1 MNKIISSA
9 IAVSAITVSTVFG
22 LTLVNVL
29 PSQAQDQANGCTGAP
44 DLYFTDA
51 CNSHDWCYSYSEAPK
66 ASCDKV
72 FLSDMQNTCN
82 TLFTPNTLKHKGCL
96 KLANTYYRVVVV
108 SPESQRRFD
117 KARNRSG
124 RPSGK

>member
-22 LTLVNVL
+22 SSLVNVL
-29 PSQAQDQANGCTGAP
+29 PAQAQADGCTNAP
-44 DLYFTDA
+44 DFYFTDA
-51 CNSHDWCYSYSEAPK
+51 CNSHDTCYSYSEAPK
-66 ASCDKV
+66 ASCDKG

-96 KLANTYYRVVVV
+96 TLANTYYKGVVKYG
-108 SPESQRRFD
+108 QKRFD
-117 KARNRSG
+117 RARNESG

>member
-22 LTLVNVL
+22 STLVNVL
-29 PSQAQDQANGCTGAP
+29 PSQAQDQADGCTNVP
-44 DLYFTDA
+44 DFKIFTDA

-96 KLANTYYRVVVV
+96 FIADKYYIGVVRYG
-108 SPESQRRFD
+108 QKRFD
-117 KARNRSG
+117 KARNESG

>member
-29 PSQAQDQANGCTGAP
+29 PAQAEADGCTGVP
-44 DLYFTDA
+44 DFKFTDA
-51 CNSHDWCYSYSEAPK
+51 CNSHDTCYSYSEAPK

-72 FLSDMQNTCN
+72 FLKDMQNTCN

-96 KLANTYYRVVVV
+96 KLANTYYRFVVV
-108 SPESQRRFD
+108 SNESQRRFD
-117 KARNRSG
+117 KARNESG